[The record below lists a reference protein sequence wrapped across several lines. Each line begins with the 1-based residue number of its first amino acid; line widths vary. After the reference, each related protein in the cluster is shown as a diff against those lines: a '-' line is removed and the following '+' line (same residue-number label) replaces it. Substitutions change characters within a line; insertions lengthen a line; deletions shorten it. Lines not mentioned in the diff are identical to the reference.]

1 RIWNLQ
7 LQQPWKLF
15 ATLRGRSTES
25 ANDRCRH
32 NIIQYYP
39 KLPDLLNSNSESRM
53 IVCPTR
59 IVLSSP
65 IMSCVASVGQQQRP
79 VRKTIP
85 LAQHSSSFVATRIE
99 LPVVDITCNY
109 NSYRYKS
116 LEESLRELYG
126 ANYPPGEVVLNYIQ
140 LNTPDSRTRQGN
152 NVGDDLLDFF
162 NNNDTGTYSSSVST
176 KLETEYLNLLDHFVL
191 RERRKALTA
200 GKFTET
206 LPLADKR
213 NLELSSHVGTWS
225 QSTLRS
231 SVVQEKEFGS
241 FGNQR
246 PLKEGQRLK
255 NEIFRNI
262 GQTTKKKLKMPI
274 LKDIAHTIAIPCVIR
289 WSVVTS
295 NSQVYH
301 PRVVDKRIMIPICL
315 GIEYSQA
322 GGTSRR
328 LSSLQRVL
336 RR

>member
-1 RIWNLQ
+1 
-7 LQQPWKLF
+7 
-15 ATLRGRSTES
+15 
-25 ANDRCRH
+25 
-32 NIIQYYP
+32 
-39 KLPDLLNSNSESRM
+39 M
-53 IVCPTR
+53 MVCPTR

-65 IMSCVASVGQQQRP
+65 IVSRVASIGQQQRP

-85 LAQHSSSFVATRIE
+85 LAQHSSSYVATRIE

-116 LEESLRELYG
+116 LEESLRERYG

-206 LPLADKR
+206 FPLVDER
-213 NLELSSHVGTWS
+213 NLELSSHVRTWS

-241 FGNQR
+241 SGNQR
-246 PLKEGQRLK
+246 PLKVA
-255 NEIFRNI
+255 
-262 GQTTKKKLKMPI
+262 P
-274 LKDIAHTIAIPCVIR
+274 
-289 WSVVTS
+289 
-295 NSQVYH
+295 NSQVYR
-301 PRVVDKRIMIPICL
+301 PRVVGKRIMIPICL

-322 GGTSRR
+322 GGTNRR
-328 LSSLQRVL
+328 LSSLQKVL

>member
-1 RIWNLQ
+1 MESVSAIILGLILMLPLLVQLQ
-7 LQQPWKLF
+7 TLVLQQPWKLF

-246 PLKEGQRLK
+246 PLK
-255 NEIFRNI
+255 
-262 GQTTKKKLKMPI
+262 
-274 LKDIAHTIAIPCVIR
+274 
-289 WSVVTS
+289 
-295 NSQVYH
+295 
-301 PRVVDKRIMIPICL
+301 

>member
-1 RIWNLQ
+1 MESVSAIILGLILMLPLLVQLQ
-7 LQQPWKLF
+7 TLVLQQPWKLF
-15 ATLRGRSTES
+15 TTLRDRSTKS
-25 ANDRCRH
+25 RNDRDARCRH

-39 KLPDLLNSNSESRM
+39 KLPDLLNSDSESTM
-53 IVCPTR
+53 LVCPTR

-65 IMSCVASVGQQQRP
+65 VVSRVASVGQQQRP
-79 VRKTIP
+79 IRKTIP

-116 LEESLRELYG
+116 LEESLRKRYG

-140 LNTPDSRTRQGN
+140 LNTPDSRTGQWN

-162 NNNDTGTYSSSVST
+162 NNNNTSTYSSSVST

-206 LPLADKR
+206 LPLVDER

-231 SVVQEKEFGS
+231 LVVQEKEFRS
-241 FGNQR
+241 SGNQR
-246 PLKEGQRLK
+246 PLK
-255 NEIFRNI
+255 
-262 GQTTKKKLKMPI
+262 
-274 LKDIAHTIAIPCVIR
+274 
-289 WSVVTS
+289 
-295 NSQVYH
+295 
-301 PRVVDKRIMIPICL
+301 

-322 GGTSRR
+322 GGTNRR

>member
-1 RIWNLQ
+1 MESVSAIILGLILMLPLLVQLQ
-7 LQQPWKLF
+7 TLVLQQPWKLF
-15 ATLRGRSTES
+15 TTLRDRSTKS
-25 ANDRCRH
+25 RNDRDARCRH

-39 KLPDLLNSNSESRM
+39 KLPDLLNSDSESTM
-53 IVCPTR
+53 LVCPTR

-65 IMSCVASVGQQQRP
+65 VVSRVASVGQQQRP
-79 VRKTIP
+79 IRKTIP

-116 LEESLRELYG
+116 LEESLRKRY
-126 ANYPPGEVVLNYIQ
+126 
-140 LNTPDSRTRQGN
+140 DSRTGQWN

-162 NNNDTGTYSSSVST
+162 NNNNTSTYSSSVST

-206 LPLADKR
+206 LPLVDER

-231 SVVQEKEFGS
+231 LVVQEKEFRS
-241 FGNQR
+241 SGNQR
-246 PLKEGQRLK
+246 PLK
-255 NEIFRNI
+255 
-262 GQTTKKKLKMPI
+262 
-274 LKDIAHTIAIPCVIR
+274 
-289 WSVVTS
+289 
-295 NSQVYH
+295 
-301 PRVVDKRIMIPICL
+301 

-322 GGTSRR
+322 GGTNRR